1 MSVFLK
7 RFLPIFFFAAMLGY
21 IMAGIWQNQP
31 LQLLTKPLLIPLLML
46 WVWLNVAITKDRILI
61 LVALFFS
68 FAGDVFLLLEYKEP
82 LLFIPGL
89 VSFLLTH
96 ILYIV
101 YFLSLPKGKKS
112 LLKTAPHLVLLVL
125 AYGMALVYI
134 LFPALG
140 ALKIPVLI
148 YAMVIMSMLLAS
160 IHIYYRVP
168 LRVGRLFIAGA
179 CFFVLSDSMLAFNKF
194 HSPIIFPFLIILTYC
209 VAQYFIVKGFIISNH
224 ADADVSRV
232 S

>member
-1 MSVFLK
+1 MKLFLK
-7 RFLPIFFFAAMLGY
+7 RFIPVLFFAVMLGF

-31 LQLLTKPLLIPLLML
+31 LQLFTKPLLIPLLML
-46 WVWLNVAITKDRILI
+46 WVWLNVAVTKARTLI
-61 LVALFFS
+61 LAALFFS

-89 VSFLLTH
+89 VSFLITH

-101 YFLSLPKGKKS
+101 HFLSLPKGTKS
-112 LLKTAPHLVLLVL
+112 LLKTSPYLGLLAL
-125 AYGMALVYI
+125 AYGVALVTI
-134 LFPALG
+134 LFPVLG

-148 YAMVIMSMLLAS
+148 YAIVITTMLLVS
-160 IHIYYRVP
+160 IHIYYRVSP
-168 LRVGRLFIAGA
+168 GAGRLFIAGA

-194 HSPIIFPFLIILTYC
+194 HSPIIWPFLIILTYC
-209 VAQYFIVKGFIISNH
+209 VAQYFIVKGFIHSNH
-224 ADADVSRV
+224 AVAAITRS